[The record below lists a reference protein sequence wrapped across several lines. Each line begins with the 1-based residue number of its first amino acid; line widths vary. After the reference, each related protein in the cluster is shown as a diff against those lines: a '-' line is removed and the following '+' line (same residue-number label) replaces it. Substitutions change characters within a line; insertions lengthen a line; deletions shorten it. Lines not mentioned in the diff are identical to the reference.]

1 MTSEVGFVV
10 KVFGF
15 KNKEKLQK
23 CLLNFC
29 VAFHSNFLPN
39 LFSILSIF
47 CPSLTLYLC
56 FSLSFSLSFC
66 LFLSNTLSLFFA
78 FCQSMCLYVCLIV
91 YRSVCF
97 LSLFLSLFLF
107 TVFTCHEN
115 IIKKQIQNF
124 FIVKNTKS
132 IFVTFVQTTFF
143 QMTFDRMTF
152 SSNDVCPNDVSSM
165 TLNQRMNRHVLS
177 CR

>member
-1 MTSEVGFVV
+1 MV

-15 KNKEKLQK
+15 KSKEKLQK
-23 CLLNFC
+23 CLLNCC

-66 LFLSNTLSLFFA
+66 LFLSNTLSLSFV
-78 FCQSMCLYVCLIV
+78 FCQTISLYVCLIV
-91 YRSVCF
+91 CLF
-97 LSLFLSLFLF
+97 PLFLSLFLF

-124 FIVKNTKS
+124 FIDKNTKS
-132 IFVTFVQTTFF
+132 VFVTVLQTTFDRT
-143 QMTFDRMTF
+143 TF
-152 SSNDVCPNDVSSM
+152 
-165 TLNQRMNRHVLS
+165 LQ
-177 CR
+177 